1 MKIKILATGGTFDKI
16 YYDAKSD
23 FHIGEPMATPI
34 LEEANVTFDFE
45 VESILKIDSLEL
57 NDADRETIRL
67 KVQQDPCDRIV
78 ITHGT
83 DSMIKTAMCL
93 LDIAMCLLDIED
105 KTIVITGAMQPARMR
120 FSDSAY
126 NIGVATTAVQL
137 LEPGVY
143 VAMHGQILDPRS
155 TMKNVEKSRFETST

>member
-45 VESILKIDSLEL
+45 VESILKKDSLDL

-83 DSMIKTAMCL
+83 DTMIKTAMCL
-93 LDIAMCLLDIED
+93 LEIEN

>member
-1 MKIKILATGGTFDKI
+1 MKIKILTTGGTFDKI
-16 YYDAKSD
+16 YYDANSD
-23 FHIGEPMATPI
+23 FHIGEPMARPI

-45 VESILKIDSLEL
+45 VESILKKDSL
-57 NDADRETIRL
+57 DMDDTDREIVRS

-83 DSMIKTAMCL
+83 DTMVKTAMCL
-93 LDIAMCLLDIED
+93 LDIDN
-105 KTIVITGAMQPARMR
+105 KTVVITGAMQPARMR

-137 LEPGVY
+137 LDPGVY
-143 VAMHGQILDPRS
+143 VAMNGQIFDPRS
-155 TMKNVEKSRFETST
+155 TKKNVEKSRFETST

>member
-1 MKIKILATGGTFDKI
+1 
-16 YYDAKSD
+16 
-23 FHIGEPMATPI
+23 
-34 LEEANVTFDFE
+34 
-45 VESILKIDSLEL
+45 
-57 NDADRETIRL
+57 
-67 KVQQDPCDRIV
+67 
-78 ITHGT
+78 
-83 DSMIKTAMCL
+83 MIKTAMCL
-93 LDIAMCLLDIED
+93 LEIEN

>member
-16 YYDAKSD
+16 YYDHKSE
-23 FHIGEPMATPI
+23 FHIGDPMVIPI

-45 VESILKIDSLEL
+45 VESILKKDSHDLD
-57 NDADRETIRL
+57 DADREIIRL
-67 KVQQDPCDRIV
+67 KVQADPCDRIV

-83 DSMIKTAMCL
+83 DSMIETALCL
-93 LDIAMCLLDIED
+93 LEIEN

-120 FSDSAY
+120 YTDSAY
-126 NIGVATTAVQL
+126 NIGVATNAVQL

-143 VAMHGQILDPRS
+143 VAMNGEIFDPR
-155 TMKNVEKSRFETST
+155 TTTKNVAMSRFETLT

>member
-23 FHIGEPMATPI
+23 FHIGEPMALPI
-34 LEEANVTFDFE
+34 LQEANATFDYE
-45 VESILKIDSLEL
+45 VESILKKDSL
-57 NDADRETIRL
+57 DIDDDDRELIRCA
-67 KVQQDPCDRIV
+67 VEREPCERIV

-93 LDIAMCLLDIED
+93 LEIEN

-120 FSDSAY
+120 YSDSAY
-126 NIGVATTAVQL
+126 NIGVATAAVQL

-143 VAMHGQILDPRS
+143 VAMNGKIHDPRS
-155 TMKNVEKSRFETST
+155 TTKNVEMSRFESSN

>member
-16 YYDAKSD
+16 YYDAKSE

-45 VESILKIDSLEL
+45 VESILKKDSLDL

-83 DSMIKTAMCL
+83 DTMIKTAMCL
-93 LDIAMCLLDIED
+93 LEIEN

>member
-16 YYDAKSD
+16 YYDAKSY

-45 VESILKIDSLEL
+45 VESILKKDSLEI
-57 NDADRETIRL
+57 DDDDREAIR
-67 KVQQDPCDRIV
+67 KRVTQEPCDRIV

-83 DSMIKTAMCL
+83 DTMVKTAL
-93 LDIAMCLLDIED
+93 CLLDIEN

-137 LEPGVY
+137 LQPGVY
-143 VAMHGQILDPRS
+143 VAMNGQILDPRS
-155 TMKNVEKSRFETST
+155 TRKNVEKSRFESTG

>member
-23 FHIGEPMATPI
+23 FHIGEPMATTI
-34 LEEANVTFDFE
+34 LEEANVTFEFE
-45 VESILKIDSLEL
+45 VESILKKDSLEL
-57 NDADRETIRL
+57 NDEDRETIHE
-67 KVQQDPCDRIV
+67 KVKNDPCDRIV

-83 DSMIKTAMCL
+83 DTMIKTAMCL
-93 LDIAMCLLDIED
+93 LDIQH

-120 FSDSAY
+120 YTDSAY

-137 LEPGVY
+137 LDPGVY
-143 VAMHGQILDPRS
+143 VAMHGQIFDPRS
-155 TMKNVEKSRFETST
+155 TKKNAAQSRFESHA

>member
-34 LEEANVTFDFE
+34 LEEANVTFEFE
-45 VESILKIDSLEL
+45 VESILKKDSL
-57 NDADRETIRL
+57 DIDDDDRETIRL
-67 KVQQDPCDRIV
+67 KVEQDSCDRII

-83 DSMIKTAMCL
+83 DAMIKTAMCL
-93 LDIAMCLLDIED
+93 LDINN

-143 VAMHGQILDPRS
+143 VAMNGQILDPRS
-155 TMKNVEKSRFETST
+155 TTKNVEKSRFETSS

>member
-23 FHIGEPMATPI
+23 FRIGEPMALPI
-34 LEEANVTFDFE
+34 LEEANATFDYE
-45 VESILKIDSLEL
+45 VESILKKDSL
-57 NDADRETIRL
+57 DIDDDDRELIRST
-67 KVQQDPCDRIV
+67 VEREPCERIV

-93 LDIAMCLLDIED
+93 LEIEN

-120 FSDSAY
+120 YSDSVF

-137 LEPGVY
+137 LKPGVY
-143 VAMHGQILDPRS
+143 VAMNGKILDPRS
-155 TMKNVEKSRFETST
+155 TTKNVEMSRFESSN

>member
-1 MKIKILATGGTFDKI
+1 MKIKIFATGGTFDKI

-23 FHIGEPMATPI
+23 FHIGDPMALPI
-34 LEEANVTFDFE
+34 LEEANVSFE
-45 VESILKIDSLEL
+45 FVVESILKKDSLDM
-57 NDADRETIRL
+57 NDIDREIIRQR
-67 KVQQDPCDRIV
+67 VQQDPCERII

-83 DSMIKTAMCL
+83 DTMIKTAMCL
-93 LDIAMCLLDIED
+93 LEIKN

-120 FSDSAY
+120 VSDSAY

-143 VAMHGQILDPRS
+143 VAMNGKIFDPHS
-155 TMKNVEKSRFETST
+155 TRKNVQASRFEAAN